1 MAKTT
6 SEICSM
12 SGAEQARMIRDKAL
26 SPVEVLDAVLDRIHA
41 LEPTLHAF
49 CTLTEDSARE
59 EAKAAEAAVM
69 RGDDLGPLHGV
80 PMSIKDLIC
89 TKGVRTMLGSEVYK
103 DYIPDEDD
111 IVVERVKAAG
121 AVMLGK
127 TNVAELGYGGV
138 GHNRVAEP
146 TCNPWDVTKTPGG
159 SSAGS
164 AAAVASGMG
173 ALTLGSDGGGSVRGP
188 SSFTGLFGMKA
199 SFGRLPLY
207 PGCRDHRFPGVS
219 SWETTEH
226 IGPMTRTVEDSALL
240 LSVTVGPDM
249 RDRHSLPAPDFDWFE
264 VIKREFKG
272 KKIAYTPDFGG
283 CAVDDE
289 VRALTSAA
297 AQVFADDF
305 GCEVVEDAP
314 PLLDVLDLHW
324 KIIMRDSDLTGMRE
338 FLKKDQIYMPHLK
351 KALEDE
357 YTAEFFSDAA
367 KGRQDVVNR
376 MWRFMSDYDL
386 FLCPTVSN
394 PAFDVEAFGPTHI
407 NGKPIDDPRGGM
419 PSLWPFNQ
427 TGQPAASIPCGWTS
441 GGLPVGLQIVG
452 RHLDDALV
460 MSASAA
466 FEAARPWAHR
476 WPAMVTELD
485 KAA

>member
-6 SEICSM
+6 SDICSM
-12 SGAEQARMIRDKAL
+12 SGAEQARMIRDKKL
-26 SPVEVLDAVLDRIHA
+26 SPVEVIDAVMDRIHA
-41 LEPTLHAF
+41 LEPILHAF
-49 CTLTEDSARE
+49 CTLTEDSAR
-59 EAKAAEAAVM
+59 AQARDAEAAVM
-69 RGDDLGPLHGV
+69 RGGDLGPLHGV
-80 PMSIKDLIC
+80 PVSIKDLIC
-89 TKGVRTMLGSEVYK
+89 TKGVRTMLGSKAYEH
-103 DYIPDEDD
+103 YIPDEDD

-138 GHNRVAEP
+138 SHNLVAET
-146 TCNPWDVTKTPGG
+146 TCNPWDITRTPGG

-164 AAAVASGMG
+164 AASVAAGMG
-173 ALTLGSDGGGSVRGP
+173 SLTLGSDGGGSVRGP
-188 SSFTGLFGMKA
+188 SAFTGLFGMKA

-207 PGCRDHRFPGVS
+207 PGCRDHRLPGVS

-226 IGPMTRTVEDSALL
+226 IGPMTRTVEDSALM
-240 LSVTVGPDM
+240 LSVTAGPDM

-264 VIKREFKG
+264 VIKRDFRG

-283 CAVDDE
+283 CMVDTE
-289 VRALTSAA
+289 VRALTAAA
-297 AQVFADDF
+297 AQVFADEF

-314 PLLDVLDLHW
+314 HLLDVLDLHW
-324 KIIMRDSDLTGMRE
+324 KIILRDSDLVGMRE
-338 FLKKDQIYMPHLK
+338 LMRKSGIYMPHLK
-351 KALEDE
+351 AALETE

-376 MWRFMSDYDL
+376 IWRFMSNYDL
-386 FLCPTVSN
+386 FLCPTVAT
-394 PAFDVEAFGPTHI
+394 PAFDVNAFGPTEI
-407 NGKPIDDPRGGM
+407 NGKPIEDPRAGL
-419 PSLWPFNQ
+419 PSTWPFNQ
-427 TGQPAASIPCGWTS
+427 TGQSAASIPCGWTS
-441 GGLPVGLQIVG
+441 AGLPVGLQIVG

-460 MSASAA
+460 MTASAA

-476 WPAMVTELD
+476 WPALVTDLG